1 MGNLIRKIA
10 GAFQARKFQTSKST
24 PIYDESKDKG
34 IFCDCYGTLYCH
46 NFSHDEL
53 LVRFLNAKHREGIPV
68 TLISSK
74 ISDVAP
80 HISDI
85 GLNPA
90 IVASLTSKMRYYSS
104 TLEILIDD
112 DPAPIEARTLYHPA
126 DPIFRGQIQ
135 AFLENNNNPAPAPG

>member
-10 GAFQARKFQTSKST
+10 GIFQTKKSQAPQSA
-24 PIYDESKDKG
+24 PIYDDNSDKG
-34 IFCDCYGTLYCH
+34 IFCDCYGTLYCDD
-46 NFSHDEL
+46 FERDDL

-74 ISDVAP
+74 ISEVVP
-80 HISDI
+80 YISNI
-85 GLNPA
+85 GLYPE

-112 DPAPIEARTLYHPA
+112 DIAPLDANILYHPA
-126 DPIFRGQIQ
+126 DPNFRGEMKS
-135 AFLENNNNPAPAPG
+135 FLEKSNPAPAPG